1 MSTTIKTYVGI
12 FILLLSVFTMAGVMS
27 ACIDA
32 NNARDFHAS
41 VVAEIENSNF
51 APSVINACKTQ
62 AANAGYELLIDES
75 SIVKDEDGKPTPVP
89 KLELIT
95 EDDKRRY
102 NDAISRR
109 EFRMSSRHAK

>member
-12 FILLLSVFTMAGVMS
+12 FLLLLSVFTMAGVMS

-41 VVAEIENSNF
+41 VIAEIEDSNF

-62 AANAGYELLIDES
+62 AENAGYELLINDNSVVKNENGKTTLLVVILKYQYQVDFLGVVS
-75 SIVKDEDGKPTPVP
+75 SQQIRGFA
-89 KLELIT
+89 
-95 EDDKRRY
+95 R
-102 NDAISRR
+102 
-109 EFRMSSRHAK
+109 